1 MKIRFSILFSLTLI
15 CISATIDLNNLFDYE
30 GLSKPSY
37 ITNDNTPGNNEINNE
52 MATLGRVLFY
62 DKKMSLNDVTAC
74 ANCHIQEF
82 GFGDTARLSVGF
94 DGGTTGRHS
103 MRLSHARFTDEEKFF
118 WDERAA
124 TLEDQSTEPIQD
136 FTEMGFSGS
145 NGQPDLDSL
154 IRKLSEIDYYNSLFT
169 LAFGDAD
176 ITEERMQRALGQF
189 VRSIQSFD
197 SKYDLGRAQVSIE
210 QDDFPNY
217 TTQENSGK
225 ELFLSPPPLGGA
237 GCGGCHS
244 PPEFDIDPNSR
255 NNGVVADA
263 KDSSLSDFTNT
274 RAPSLRDVF
283 NPTGN
288 LNGPLMHNGDFS
300 TMLDVINH
308 YNAITLDQLNPNL
321 DSRLEGPRGLGQRL
335 NLSQTQ
341 KEALIA
347 FLKTLTSN
355 ELYSAEQW
363 SDPFDQNGNLNWTN
377 INTSVSNVS
386 QKSVRCYP
394 NPITES
400 ISIDIDA
407 QLSKVTIYDASGKR
421 LWQRKD
427 IQSNIQL
434 DAGTFPSGII
444 MISIEQ
450 NGQTSLFKRLKL

>member
-363 SDPFDQNGNLNWTN
+363 SDPFDQNENLN
-377 INTSVSNVS
+377 
-386 QKSVRCYP
+386 
-394 NPITES
+394 
-400 ISIDIDA
+400 
-407 QLSKVTIYDASGKR
+407 
-421 LWQRKD
+421 
-427 IQSNIQL
+427 
-434 DAGTFPSGII
+434 
-444 MISIEQ
+444 
-450 NGQTSLFKRLKL
+450 